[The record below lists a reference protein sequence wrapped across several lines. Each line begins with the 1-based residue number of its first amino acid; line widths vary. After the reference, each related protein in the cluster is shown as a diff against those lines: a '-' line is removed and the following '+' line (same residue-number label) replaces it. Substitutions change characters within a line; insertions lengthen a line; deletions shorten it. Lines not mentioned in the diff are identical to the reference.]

1 MAAFNNQLCRQSSS
15 TVSWATLAAILQ
27 GSHCWFWA
35 CWGFFCYIG
44 DKKTSSKQWVTA
56 WNKFSHESKVESQEA
71 RVSRFNSN
79 YRLEKVMEEKCWLFW
94 TVTAFQEIEN
104 RNAKNERWLEG
115 KLGEGAYVDFWLLI
129 GIDERWKAFFCALF
143 ARIYKKCKKKVI
155 NIVPMIMHLK

>member
-15 TVSWATLAAILQ
+15 TVPWATLAAILQ

-56 WNKFSHESKVESQEA
+56 WNKFSHESRVESREA

-94 TVTAFQEIEN
+94 TVTAFQENHKSKCQKWTMAWGQI
-104 RNAKNERWLEG
+104 RGGSLRRFLTSDWHWRKVEG
-115 KLGEGAYVDFWLLI
+115 LFL
-129 GIDERWKAFFCALF
+129 RPFCSNLQ
-143 ARIYKKCKKKVI
+143 KV
-155 NIVPMIMHLK
+155 